1 MTRSRHKTVK
11 YRPFM
16 AGLLSTSWIMNCTL
30 EVSSPDPAPMPSLS
44 SDVLNDMVFELL
56 PAAAFVCDATG
67 AIVRYNRKA
76 AEFWGRELVPGETY
90 YIGIDRIFHVDGRVM
105 QPEESPMAS
114 VLRTGAPVRN
124 HELRV
129 QSLVGQERWA
139 LINISPIF
147 DEIGQIKGAIN
158 CFQDITERKESE
170 RKLQESQAFLQAIVD
185 ATPECIKIVT
195 EDGSLMQMNGAG
207 LAMIEADCL
216 EAVQG
221 SCVFDLIVPEHREI
235 WIANHLRVCNGEQ
248 LSWTYD
254 IIGLAGSRVNME
266 THAVPLRLPDGRRV
280 HLAVT
285 HNITQRIKDEQA
297 VRESERH
304 LSELLDGLAVAV
316 YTTDAKGYLTFY
328 NEAAVEL
335 WGYRPR
341 LGKAQWCGSWKMQW
355 PDGSEL
361 NHDECFMAEVL
372 SDGKAIQGGEGF
384 ILRQDGSRVPF
395 AAYPSPLRNA
405 QGEITG
411 AVNMCVDISR
421 HKKAEAQQRE
431 LINELN
437 DRVKNTLMTVQSI
450 ATYSLRSANAE
461 SRFRETFDARLLA
474 LSKAHDLLT
483 HEQWQGA
490 QLRAVIEQEIAPY
503 TEQEKSDRIALFGS
517 DYALEP
523 REALALAMVFHELIT
538 NAAKYG
544 ALSVPEG
551 RLQLEWYVG
560 KDEHTGHDC
569 LELSWLE
576 RDGPTVETPQTKGF
590 GSRLID
596 RSITR
601 ELKGRVVT
609 TFVPQGL
616 ECHLSIPLLCL
627 QVRPK
632 GSFV

>member
-1 MTRSRHKTVK
+1 MLAR
-11 YRPFM
+11 FM
-16 AGLLSTSWIMNCTL
+16 AGLLGTLKIMNCTQEASTL
-30 EVSSPDPAPMPSLS
+30 NRISAPPLS
-44 SDVLNDMVFELL
+44 SDLLNDMVFELL

-76 AEFWGRELVPGETY
+76 AEFWGRELIPGETY
-90 YIGIDRIFHVDGRVM
+90 YIGIERIFHADGRAM
-105 QPEESPMAS
+105 LPEESPMAS
-114 VLRTGAPVRN
+114 VLRSGLPVRDR
-124 HELRV
+124 ELLV
-129 QSLVGQERWA
+129 QNLLGQERWT
-139 LINISPIF
+139 LVNISPIF
-147 DEIGQIKGAIN
+147 DDEGQIKGAIN

-170 RKLQESQAFLQAIVD
+170 RKLQESQAFLQAVVD
-185 ATPECIKIVT
+185 ATPECIKVVT
-195 EDGSLMQMNGAG
+195 EDGLLMQMNDAG
-207 LAMIEADCL
+207 LSMIQAESL
-216 EAVQG
+216 ERVRGA
-221 SCVFDLIVPEHREI
+221 CVFNLIAPEHRDV
-235 WIANHLRVCNGEQ
+235 WITNHLRVCKGEQ

-254 IIGLAGSRVNME
+254 VIGLAGTRVNLE
-266 THAVPLRLPDGRRV
+266 THAVPLRLPDGRRA

-285 HNITQRIKDEQA
+285 HNITQRVKDEQA

-328 NEAAVEL
+328 NEAAVAL
-335 WGYRPR
+335 WGHRPR
-341 LGKAQWCGSWKMQW
+341 LGEARWCGSWKMQW
-355 PDGSEL
+355 PDGRDL
-361 NHDECFMAEVL
+361 PHDECFMATVL
-372 SDGKAIQGGEGF
+372 DDGQAVQGGEGY
-384 ILRQDGSRVPF
+384 ILRQDGSRIPF
-395 AAYPSPLRNA
+395 AAYPSPLRNED
-405 QGEITG
+405 GEITG

-421 HKKAEAQQRE
+421 HKTAEAQQRA

-437 DRVKNTLMTVQSI
+437 HRVKNTLMTVQSI

-483 HEQWQGA
+483 QAQWQGTR
-490 QLRAVIEQEIAPY
+490 LRAVIEQEVAPY
-503 TEQEKSDRIALFGS
+503 TEQGKASRIEFSGN
-517 DYALEP
+517 DHALEP

-551 RLQLEWYVG
+551 RLQLTWYVG
-560 KDEHTGHDC
+560 KDEHTGHHC
-569 LELSWLE
+569 LELNWLE
-576 RDGPTVETPQTKGF
+576 REGPTVEVPQAKGF

-609 TFVPQGL
+609 TFMPAGL

-627 QVRPK
+627 QARPK